1 MSHCYGYNSYSEL
14 LDAARK
20 EREEKAR
27 QLEMANLKYR
37 IREREN
43 ECFKLQKRVQELER
57 QRQFLISNFADNGLC
72 FMPLDFGCSERSE
85 NGCYCYAEKYMK
97 EACARDRAEEASKE

>member
-14 LDAARK
+14 LDAAMK

-27 QLEMANLKYR
+27 QLEMAELKYR

-43 ECFKLQKRVQELER
+43 ECFKLQERVRKLEQ
-57 QRQFLISNFADNGLC
+57 QRNWLAKKCEDLSEDPEDL
-72 FMPLDFGCSERSE
+72 FMPY
-85 NGCYCYAEKYMK
+85 NIPAK
-97 EACARDRAEEASKE
+97 EWIERAEQATKE

>member
-27 QLEMANLKYR
+27 QLEMADLKYR

-43 ECFKLQKRVQELER
+43 ECFELRKHVQKLEQQKNWLAKKCEELFDDVENSFAPHHIPTKEWIER
-57 QRQFLISNFADNGLC
+57 
-72 FMPLDFGCSERSE
+72 
-85 NGCYCYAEKYMK
+85 AEQATK
-97 EACARDRAEEASKE
+97 EAKI